1 MAESAARMKQQQ
13 AQEEAERQALV
24 AKVRAQL
31 PFSVPLLDSDRVA
44 PSSFWLLRMRA
55 NLGGVKPLLL
65 VRICIA
71 QTASRHRIVT
81 PGRRDSTPSRLDG
94 GVESSLQLPKPKR
107 RPTPRGI

>member
-31 PFSVPLLDSDRVA
+31 SFSVPLLDSDRVA

-65 VRICIA
+65 VRISYRA
-71 QTASRHRIVT
+71 DRLAS
-81 PGRRDSTPSRLDG
+81 PNRDAWKTR
-94 GVESSLQLPKPKR
+94 
-107 RPTPRGI
+107 

>member
-31 PFSVPLLDSDRVA
+31 SVSGPLLDSDRVA

-55 NLGGVKPLLL
+55 K
-65 VRICIA
+65 
-71 QTASRHRIVT
+71 
-81 PGRRDSTPSRLDG
+81 PGRCQAILTRAHMYRADRLASPNRDAWKTR
-94 GVESSLQLPKPKR
+94 
-107 RPTPRGI
+107 